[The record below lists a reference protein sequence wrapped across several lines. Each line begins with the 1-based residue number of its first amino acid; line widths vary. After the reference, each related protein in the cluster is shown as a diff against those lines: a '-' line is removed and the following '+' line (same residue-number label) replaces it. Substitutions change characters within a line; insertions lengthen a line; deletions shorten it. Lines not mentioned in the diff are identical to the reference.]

1 MGQRWV
7 GDGGKDGL
15 TWGLGQQQGRKIDRL
30 ASRQGSWDCEEW
42 RKKEKI
48 NKREKRRVVAWVSS
62 KEEEGGLGLGKEMGR
77 SAIGQV
83 RWVSKVEEQRKIS
96 KERG

>member
-15 TWGLGQQQGRKIDRL
+15 TWGLGRQQGRKIDRL
-30 ASRQGSWDCEEW
+30 AFGQGSWDCEEWRKEW

-48 NKREKRRVVAWVSS
+48 NKREKRRVVAWVNG
-62 KEEEGGLGLGKEMGR
+62 KEEEVGWGWVRRWVGRQLGK
-77 SAIGQV
+77 
-83 RWVSKVEEQRKIS
+83 
-96 KERG
+96 